1 MEPMEKCLRH
11 AKMDK
16 SPVHGVVLVG
26 GSIKI
31 PKFQQFLKD
40 FFNGMV
46 VLCRLLKEENPK
58 MKMTS
63 YKMERWCCAD

>member
-1 MEPMEKCLRH
+1 MLRWTS
-11 AKMDK
+11 AL
-16 SPVHGVVLVG
+16 PLHGVVIVVVIVG

-31 PKFQQFLKD
+31 LKFQQFLKD
-40 FFNGMV
+40 FFDGKV

-63 YKMERWCCAD
+63 YKMEMWCCAD